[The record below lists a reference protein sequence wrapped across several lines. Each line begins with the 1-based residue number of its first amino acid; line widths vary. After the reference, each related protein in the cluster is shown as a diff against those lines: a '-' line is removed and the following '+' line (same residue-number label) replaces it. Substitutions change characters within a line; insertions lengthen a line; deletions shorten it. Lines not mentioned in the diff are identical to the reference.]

1 MSFNRQAIEE
11 IMKLTDKNQDG
22 KIDYIEFLQTIS
34 DLWLYHGNHTW

>member
-34 DLWLYHGNHTW
+34 DL